1 MILDILNYFRSLTT
15 EQLFVAAA
23 GLLLVA
29 AGFFLLRNTRRV
41 ANARLRRKV
50 RRGGFISS
58 TDFEKNWIISGGE
71 TPVGYKYADFPGCY
85 VIMIFASPV
94 RGKRFYNYENIYI
107 GQSVNVCQRVHN
119 HFNGKG
125 KGDIYADIKYGKYA
139 YVRIVPVK
147 AKRLNDM
154 ETALIDAFSATDSYN
169 KTKGGAKVTRV
180 K

>member
-1 MILDILNYFRSLTT
+1 MDILNYFRSLTT

-29 AGFFLLRNTRRV
+29 AGIFMLNNTRRA

-58 TDFEKNWIISGGE
+58 ADFEKNWIVSGGE
-71 TPVGYKYADFPGCY
+71 NPVGYKYADFSGCY
-85 VIMIFASPV
+85 VIMIFEAPV

-147 AKRLNDM
+147 AKWLNDM